1 MTAQTELVLEQ
12 PDAGAPNDDQRSSLA
27 LTAGSASEEWVCG
40 LIAQLQDKLDHR
52 IGENITLPLDLVA
65 HVQSALISGLR
76 AWRDQ
81 DRLDWLSRKRSPG
94 TVHLTFNGQTI
105 ARAQSVREVIDAA
118 MRGPNSDYPTSRSIS
133 DRTT

>member
-1 MTAQTELVLEQ
+1 MSHAPEQLEMLSVEPSPEERGQ
-12 PDAGAPNDDQRSSLA
+12 PARCALA
-27 LTAGSASEEWVCG
+27 SGSASEEWVCG

-76 AWRDQ
+76 AWADQ

-94 TVHLTFNGQTI
+94 TVHLTFNGATI
-105 ARAQSVREVIDAA
+105 AKAQSVRDVIDAA
-118 MRGPNSDYPTSRSIS
+118 MRGPNTH
-133 DRTT
+133 